1 MTSIPAEDDTAI
13 AASQPADLESTHHR
27 VNGVRLHA
35 VTAGKDTDPLVV
47 LLHGFPEFWYAW
59 HRQIE
64 PLVEAGYR
72 VLVPDG
78 RGYNRSEKPE
88 SIREYRRETLA
99 RDVLELIRADGR
111 DAAHVVGHDWGGI
124 VGWDLAIRHPRAVET
139 FTAINAPHPVAF
151 RRQLTSNPEQLRRSW
166 YAMVFQLPW
175 LPERVCRYDDFRPLE
190 RALRG
195 PTAPGTFTDAD
206 LERYRQAWR
215 REGALSGML
224 AWYRASARYPSM
236 LPRTGV
242 DTPTL
247 VAWGRDDAA
256 LVSELAIDSYDCCTD
271 ARLEFLPDTSHWV
284 PHEEPD
290 RTTALIRE
298 RIDG

>member
-1 MTSIPAEDDTAI
+1 MTSSPPGGNTVGAGIEAT
-13 AASQPADLESTHHR
+13 DLESTFHT

-35 VTAGKDTDPLVV
+35 VTAGEETGPLVV

-78 RGYNRSEKPE
+78 RGYNLSEKPE
-88 SIREYRRETLA
+88 SVRAYRRETLA

-124 VGWDLAIRHPRAVET
+124 VGWELAIRHPQAVET

-166 YAMVFQLPW
+166 YAMFFQLPW
-175 LPERVCRYDDFRPLE
+175 LPERACRYGDFRPLE
-190 RALRG
+190 RALRE
-195 PTAPGTFTDAD
+195 PAPPGTFTDAD
-206 LERYRQAWR
+206 LERYRRAWR
-215 REGALSGML
+215 RDGVLSGML
-224 AWYRASARYPSM
+224 AWYRASARFPSS
-236 LPRTGV
+236 LSESHV
-242 DTPTL
+242 DVPTL
-247 VAWGRDDAA
+247 VLWGRDDDA
-256 LVSELAIDSYDCCTD
+256 LVPELAIDSYDCCTD
-271 ARLEFLPDTSHWV
+271 TRLEFLPDTSHWV
-284 PHEEPD
+284 PHERPE
-290 RTTALIRE
+290 RTTALIRDRLE
-298 RIDG
+298 S